1 MAAITMKCP
10 SADDLMTAALGRT
23 TAQSISDHI
32 AGCASCSDRV
42 NAIRESIGSLNA
54 SSSDTTTD
62 HVSDDA
68 IALLA
73 DGDIPRIG
81 GADLAHVADCASCR
95 ARLVMLSQAL
105 DDDIVKAELRS
116 LGPRLSVNRSSRLP
130 LRFVGGLAAAAAAA
144 IVLLGPARERATGP
158 MHREAAITTTA
169 APRIMSPTEL
179 SSPADSLR
187 WTTLAQADLY
197 RVRVWDSEGTL
208 VWTADT
214 RDTSIAIPADIR
226 PGVQYLWELKARTG
240 WDRWVASDLAALT
253 LRSR

>member
-10 SADDLMTAALGRT
+10 SPDDLMMAALGRT
-23 TAQSISDHI
+23 EAQSISDHI

-42 NAIRESIGSLNA
+42 NAIRESIGSLHA
-54 SSSDTTTD
+54 GSRDPGTD

-73 DGDIPRIG
+73 DGDTARLG
-81 GADLAHVADCASCR
+81 DEDLAHVADCASCR

-105 DDDIVKAELRS
+105 DDDIVQAELRS
-116 LGPRLSVNRSSRLP
+116 LEPRLALNRSSRIP
-130 LRFVGGLAAAAAAA
+130 LRYVSGLAAAAAAA
-144 IVLLGPARERATGP
+144 IVLLGPVRERTTQP
-158 MHREAAITTTA
+158 THREAAITTTA

-214 RDTSIAIPADIR
+214 RDTTIAIPADIR

-240 WDRWVASDLAALT
+240 WDRWVASDLSALT